1 VHVPHALAYPIAGQ
15 VRSFVPPDYPEGQPL
30 IPHGLSVISTAPATF
45 RWTFPTSPERHV
57 RAAQLLGGDTSGL
70 TDAQARS
77 VLPETLL
84 SLMRDTGIPNG
95 LGALGFG
102 DADVAGL
109 VDGALKQQRLLVCCP
124 REVGAQELEPIVRA
138 SMQHWS

>member
-1 VHVPHALAYPIAGQ
+1 MHLEHLGDWYLEQ
-15 VRSFVPPDYPEGQPL
+15 VEAVEAVDAVAWGRS
-30 IPHGLSVISTAPATF
+30 
-45 RWTFPTSPERHV
+45 V

-70 TDAQARS
+70 TDAQARD
-77 VLPETLL
+77 VLPQTLL
-84 SLMRDTGIPNG
+84 SLMRDTDIPNG

-124 REVGAQELEPIVRA
+124 RDVGAGELEPIVRA
-138 SMQHWS
+138 SMQHWP